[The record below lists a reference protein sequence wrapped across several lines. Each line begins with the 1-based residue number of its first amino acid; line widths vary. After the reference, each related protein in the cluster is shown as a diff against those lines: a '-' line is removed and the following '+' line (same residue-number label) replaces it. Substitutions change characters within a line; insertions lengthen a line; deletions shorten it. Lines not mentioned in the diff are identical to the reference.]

1 MINLEI
7 PKKFKPLASQANQV
21 ATEVFRPISRKYD
34 AAEHAYPKELDM
46 LASLIDGMNEGSD
59 IGGAGAAGVRR
70 EANGDDD
77 GENRNGSNLSTVLG
91 IIELCWGDVGLLL
104 SMPRQGLGNSAIASV
119 ATEEQLEHYGGKWA
133 AMAITEPEAGSD
145 SAAIR
150 TTAELDGD
158 EYVLNGEKIFV
169 TSGDRA
175 DLIVVWATL
184 DRSKGRAA
192 IKSFIV
198 ERDNPGLKLD
208 RLEHKLGIR
217 ASDTANFTLQDCRV
231 PKEALLGDPEV
242 DGKKGF
248 AGAMQTFDNT
258 RPLVAA
264 MAVGVARAALE
275 ETRERLAEAG
285 RRGRL
290 RHPRPLPARR
300 RGALPGDGGRLRG
313 GLAADPAGRLDGRQ
327 RQAQLAAG
335 LDGQGQGRPHLRRRR
350 PRLRRALRQRRL
362 RRERAAR
369 EVGPRRE
376 DPRHLRGDPADPAAD
391 RRPPAARQELAANC
405 GNRRGSGC
413 PSPETVAAGAARLSV
428 RRGTT
433 RQATRSPEGIGRGPP
448 PIFVRQTAGR
458 EPDRGLD
465 GASPASRLGI
475 VAVDARGRTGGTG
488 TSAN

>member
-34 AAEHAYPKELDM
+34 EAEHAYPKELDM

-59 IGGAGAAGVRR
+59 MGGAGAAGVRR
-70 EANGDDD
+70 ESNGDS

-119 ATEEQLEHYGGKWA
+119 ATEEQLEQYGGRWA

-175 DLIVVWATL
+175 ELIVVWATL

-242 DGKKGF
+242 KEKGF
-248 AGAMQTFDNT
+248 AGVMETFDNT

-264 MAVGVARAALE
+264 MAVGVTRAALE
-275 ETRERLAEAG
+275 ETHAQLKQAGVKVDYDIPALCQHAAAARFLEMEADYEASWLLTLQAAWMADNGKPNSLQASMAKAKAG
-285 RRGRL
+285 RTCVEVTLGCVEL
-290 RHPRPLPARR
+290 CGSVGYAENELLEKWAR
-300 RGALPGDGGRLRG
+300 DSKI
-313 GLAADPAGRLDGRQ
+313 LDIFEGTQ
-327 RQAQLAAG
+327 QIQL
-335 LDGQGQGRPHLRRRR
+335 LI
-350 PRLRRALRQRRL
+350 
-362 RRERAAR
+362 
-369 EVGPRRE
+369 V
-376 DPRHLRGDPADPAAD
+376 
-391 RRPPAARQELAANC
+391 ARQLLGKSSAEL
-405 GNRRGSGC
+405 R
-413 PSPETVAAGAARLSV
+413 
-428 RRGTT
+428 
-433 RQATRSPEGIGRGPP
+433 
-448 PIFVRQTAGR
+448 
-458 EPDRGLD
+458 
-465 GASPASRLGI
+465 
-475 VAVDARGRTGGTG
+475 
-488 TSAN
+488 

>member
-7 PKKFKPLASQANQV
+7 PKKFKPLVSQANQV

-34 AAEHAYPKELDM
+34 EAEHAYPKELDM

-59 IGGAGAAGVRR
+59 LGGAGAAGVRR
-70 EANGDDD
+70 TD
-77 GENRNGSNLSTVLG
+77 GADPSENRNGSNLSTVLG

-119 ATEEQLEHYGGKWA
+119 ATQEQLDHYGGLWA

-184 DRSKGRAA
+184 DRTKGRAA

-231 PKEALLGDPEV
+231 PKEALLGNPDVNVE
-242 DGKKGF
+242 KGF

-264 MAVGVARAALE
+264 MAVGVTRAALE
-275 ETRERLAEAG
+275 ETRRQLETAGVEIEYSAPSLSQPAAAARYLEMEADYEAAWLQTLHAAWMADNSKPNSLQASMAKAKAG
-285 RRGRL
+285 RTAVNVTLGCVEL
-290 RHPRPLPARR
+290 C
-300 RGALPGDGGRLRG
+300 GAVGYGEGELLEKWSRD
-313 GLAADPAGRLDGRQ
+313 AKILDIFEGTQ
-327 RQAQLAAG
+327 QIQL
-335 LDGQGQGRPHLRRRR
+335 LI
-350 PRLRRALRQRRL
+350 
-362 RRERAAR
+362 
-369 EVGPRRE
+369 V
-376 DPRHLRGDPADPAAD
+376 
-391 RRPPAARQELAANC
+391 ARQLLGKNSSEL
-405 GNRRGSGC
+405 R
-413 PSPETVAAGAARLSV
+413 
-428 RRGTT
+428 
-433 RQATRSPEGIGRGPP
+433 
-448 PIFVRQTAGR
+448 
-458 EPDRGLD
+458 
-465 GASPASRLGI
+465 
-475 VAVDARGRTGGTG
+475 
-488 TSAN
+488 

>member
-34 AAEHAYPKELDM
+34 VAEHEYPKELDM

-70 EANGDDD
+70 ESSDNGDS
-77 GENRNGSNLSTVLG
+77 NRNGSNLSTVLG

-119 ATEEQLEHYGGKWA
+119 ATEEQLERYGGKWA

-175 DLIVVWATL
+175 DLIVVWASL
-184 DRSKGRAA
+184 DPSKGRAA

-217 ASDTANFTLQDCRV
+217 ASDTANFILQDCRV

-242 DGKKGF
+242 KEKGF
-248 AGAMQTFDNT
+248 AGVMETFDNT

-275 ETRERLAEAG
+275 R
-285 RRGRL
+285 
-290 RHPRPLPARR
+290 
-300 RGALPGDGGRLRG
+300 
-313 GLAADPAGRLDGRQ
+313 
-327 RQAQLAAG
+327 
-335 LDGQGQGRPHLRRRR
+335 
-350 PRLRRALRQRRL
+350 
-362 RRERAAR
+362 AR
-369 EVGPRRE
+369 ECLTKAGVE
-376 DPRHLRGDPADPAAD
+376 IDYAVPALSQPAAVSRFLEMEAD
-391 RRPPAARQELAANC
+391 YE
-405 GNRRGSGC
+405 
-413 PSPETVAAGAARLSV
+413 AARLL
-428 RRGTT
+428 TM
-433 RQATRSPEGIGRGPP
+433 QAAWMADNGKPNSL
-448 PIFVRQTAGR
+448 QASMAKAKAGR
-458 EPDRGLD
+458 TCVDVALGCVELC
-465 GASPASRLGI
+465 GASGYGEDELLEKWARVAKILDIFEGTQQIQLLI
-475 VAVDARGRTGGTG
+475 VARQLLGKS
-488 TSAN
+488 SAELR